1 MDTGAPALTLDHVQL
16 AAPPSAE
23 AAARRFFGE
32 VLGLVELP
40 KPEVLAKRGGCWFQL
55 GGQELHIGIEADFKP
70 AKKAHV
76 AMRVADPSALAGL
89 RARLVAVGAPIKEG
103 DPLEGTARFF
113 TEDPWGNR
121 LELLSGK

>member
-1 MDTGAPALTLDHVQL
+1 MDTGAPALTLDHVQV
-16 AAPPSAE
+16 AAPPGAE

-40 KPEVLAKRGGCWFQL
+40 KPAVLARRGGCWFQL
-55 GGQELHIGIEADFKP
+55 GGQQLHVGIEADFRA

-76 AMRVADPSALAGL
+76 ALRVADPSALAGL
-89 RARLVAVGAPIKEG
+89 RARLVAVGAPIQEG
-103 DPLEGTARFF
+103 DPLEGTTRFF

-121 LELLSGK
+121 LELLSGS